1 MATYRIENNEII
13 IDFEG
18 VIPSSDVRNEMKADK
33 RFRWDPARAVWHG
46 AHTPENEALAQKIT
60 GSIPQSISLE
70 ERLQMCIEAPGSAA
84 KTQLTE
90 SLMGSVEEHLDEYLE
105 YIHRAKGEEN
115 AIQEKIA
122 DIESKIEDEKSAY
135 ELQKKAYASKRAII
149 EAVLASY
156 LNSVGEERLKGA
168 LYNVSIKESYSYK
181 LDDAFEQELRAKLSA
196 ILPKWIDV
204 DFKIRKEAKEMDPKP
219 EGIVIGKS
227 KQSISVW
234 SDDEMEPGLS
244 KKDQDLLLFKQGKSI
259 QEIADERKVEWKT
272 VFNNIKKC
280 MNEGSIIIQ
289 EYISQGDLDR
299 ISALYNQNNDMKPY
313 DYVRAL
319 GNTVSYDIVILS
331 LSYLGLSR
339 W

>member
-1 MATYRIENNEII
+1 MATYRIENNEIL

-18 VIPSSDVRNEMKADK
+18 VIPSLDARNEMKADK
-33 RFRWDPARAVWHG
+33 RFRWDPDRAVWHG
-46 AHTPENEALAQKIT
+46 SFNPENEALAQTIT
-60 GSIPQSISLE
+60 GVIPSNISLE
-70 ERLQMCIEAPGSAA
+70 ERLQMCIEAPGVAA

-90 SLMGSVEEHLDEYLE
+90 SLMGSVEERLDEYLE

-115 AIQEKIA
+115 AIQEIIA
-122 DIESKIEDEKSAY
+122 NIESKIEDEKSAY
-135 ELQKKAYASKRAII
+135 ELQKKAVASKRAII
-149 EAVLASY
+149 EAVLVSY

-181 LDDAFEQELRAKLSA
+181 LDDAFEQKLRAKLSA
-196 ILPKWIDV
+196 ILPEWIDV

-227 KQSISVW
+227 KQYISVW
-234 SDDEMEPGLS
+234 SDDEMEPEKK

-280 MNEGSIIIQ
+280 MTEGSISIQ
-289 EYISQGDLDR
+289 ECISQGDLDR
-299 ISALYNQNNDMKPY
+299 ISALYIQNNDMKPY

-319 GNTVSYDIVILS
+319 GNTVSYDIIILS